1 MDNSQ
6 TSVKKD
12 TSEDKPIQSDTPDDE
27 SSGKYY
33 YDDATGYE
41 TYDENDDDIED
52 EADGASET

>member
-12 TSEDKPIQSDTPDDE
+12 AGEDKPVKSDTHDDG
-27 SSGKYY
+27 SSGNYY

-41 TYDENDDDIED
+41 TYDEKDDDIED
-52 EADGASET
+52 EEDCGSET

>member
-12 TSEDKPIQSDTPDDE
+12 AGKNKPVQSDTPDDE
-27 SSGKYY
+27 SSGNYY

-52 EADGASET
+52 EADGDSQT